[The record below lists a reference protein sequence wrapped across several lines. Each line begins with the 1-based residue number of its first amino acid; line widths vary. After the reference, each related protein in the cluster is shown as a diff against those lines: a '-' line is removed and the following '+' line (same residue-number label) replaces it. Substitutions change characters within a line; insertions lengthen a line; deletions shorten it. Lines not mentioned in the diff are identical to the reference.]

1 MNELQIFN
9 FDGNEVRTL
18 TIDNEPYFIGKDV
31 CKAFGDSNHNR
42 SIGRVDD
49 IDKRV
54 EEITDS
60 MGRKQKALFVNESG
74 LYSLLFAM
82 QPQKAHHDGV
92 SDEYPIEI
100 QERIDKLHRF
110 KRWVTAEVLPA
121 IRKHGAYLT
130 DKKAYEITHN
140 PNSLADLLIRID
152 KLHRFKRWVTA
163 EVLPAIRKHGAY
175 LTDKKAYEIT
185 HNPNSLA
192 DLLIQAGEQLRK
204 KDLVIQEMQPKA
216 LFADAVATSKT
227 SILIGELAK
236 ILKQNGI
243 NTGQRRLFE
252 QLRND
257 GYLIKRAGTDYNM
270 PTQKAMEQG
279 LFEIKETVVTHADGH
294 VAINKT
300 PKVTGKGQQFFI
312 KDYNMPTQKA
322 MEQGL
327 FEIKETVVTHA
338 DGHVA
343 INKTP
348 KVTGK
353 GQQFF
358 INKYLKQAED

>member
-9 FDGNEVRTL
+9 FKGNEVRTL
-18 TIDNEPYFIGKDV
+18 TIDGEPYFVGKEV
-31 CKAFGDSNHNR
+31 AEILGYSNTRDALLNH
-42 SIGRVDD
+42 VDND
-49 IDKRV
+49 DKRIIQRSQNTTL
-54 EEITDS
+54 EIPNRGLT
-60 MGRKQKALFVNESG
+60 VINESG
-74 LYSLLFAM
+74 VYSLVFGSKLE
-82 QPQKAHHDGV
+82 KAK
-92 SDEYPIEI
+92 E
-100 QERIDKLHRF
+100 F
-110 KRWVTAEVLPA
+110 KHWVTSEVLPA

-140 PNSLADLLIRID
+140 PD
-152 KLHRFKRWVTA
+152 
-163 EVLPAIRKHGAY
+163 
-175 LTDKKAYEIT
+175 
-185 HNPNSLA
+185 SLA

-270 PTQKAMEQG
+270 PTQR
-279 LFEIKETVVTHADGH
+279 
-294 VAINKT
+294 
-300 PKVTGKGQQFFI
+300 
-312 KDYNMPTQKA
+312 A

-358 INKYLKQAED
+358 INKYLKEARG

>member
-1 MNELQIFN
+1 MNEMQIFN
-9 FDGNEVRTL
+9 FDGSQVRTFL
-18 TIDNEPYFIGKDV
+18 INEEPYFAGKDV
-31 CKAFGDSNHNR
+31 AEILGYQNSSKAIKDH
-42 SIGRVDD
+42 VDD
-49 IDKRV
+49 EDKLNNVSLSSLGQRGGWL
-54 EEITDS
+54 I
-60 MGRKQKALFVNESG
+60 NESG
-74 LYSLLFAM
+74 VYSLVFGSKLE
-82 QPQKAHHDGV
+82 KAK
-92 SDEYPIEI
+92 E
-100 QERIDKLHRF
+100 F
-110 KRWVTAEVLPA
+110 KHWVT
-121 IRKHGAYLT
+121 
-130 DKKAYEITHN
+130 
-140 PNSLADLLIRID
+140 S
-152 KLHRFKRWVTA
+152 

-312 KDYNMPTQKA
+312 
-322 MEQGL
+322 
-327 FEIKETVVTHA
+327 
-338 DGHVA
+338 
-343 INKTP
+343 
-348 KVTGK
+348 
-353 GQQFF
+353 
-358 INKYLKQAED
+358 NKYLKQAED

>member
-9 FDGNEVRTL
+9 FKGSEVRTL
-18 TIDNEPYFIGKDV
+18 TIDGEPYFVGKEVAEILGYKDTDGAIR
-31 CKAFGDSNHNR
+31 KH
-42 SIGRVDD
+42 VDD
-49 IDKRV
+49 EDKLTRQF
-54 EEITDS
+54 S
-60 MGRKQKALFVNESG
+60 GSGQMRKMTIINESG
-74 LYSLLFAM
+74 LYSLILSSKLE
-82 QPQKAHHDGV
+82 KAK
-92 SDEYPIEI
+92 E
-100 QERIDKLHRF
+100 F
-110 KRWVTAEVLPA
+110 KHWVTSEVLPA

-140 PNSLADLLIRID
+140 AD
-152 KLHRFKRWVTA
+152 
-163 EVLPAIRKHGAY
+163 
-175 LTDKKAYEIT
+175 
-185 HNPNSLA
+185 SLA

-204 KDLVIQEMQPKA
+204 KDLVIQSLQPKA

-270 PTQKAMEQG
+270 PTQRAMEQG

-294 VAINKT
+294 VAIS
-300 PKVTGKGQQFFI
+300 
-312 KDYNMPTQKA
+312 
-322 MEQGL
+322 
-327 FEIKETVVTHA
+327 
-338 DGHVA
+338 
-343 INKTP
+343 KTP

-358 INKYLKQAED
+358 INKYLKRTED

>member
-9 FDGNEVRTL
+9 FDGSQVRTV
-18 TIDNEPYFIGKDV
+18 TIDDEPYFVGKDI
-31 CKAFGDSNHNR
+31 CEAFGDTNHKR
-42 SIGRVDD
+42 SLSRLDEDEKTI
-49 IDKRV
+49 
-54 EEITDS
+54 
-60 MGRKQKALFVNESG
+60 ALVNTSGGMQNMTVINESG
-74 LYSLLFAM
+74 LYSLLFQM
-82 QPQKAHHDGV
+82 QPQKATKGV
-92 SDEYPIEI
+92 THIDPPL

-110 KRWVTAEVLPA
+110 KRWVTSEVLPA

-140 PNSLADLLIRID
+140 AD
-152 KLHRFKRWVTA
+152 
-163 EVLPAIRKHGAY
+163 
-175 LTDKKAYEIT
+175 
-185 HNPNSLA
+185 SLA

-204 KDLVIQEMQPKA
+204 KDLVIQSLQPKA

-270 PTQKAMEQG
+270 PTQRAMEQG

-294 VAINKT
+294 VAIS
-300 PKVTGKGQQFFI
+300 
-312 KDYNMPTQKA
+312 
-322 MEQGL
+322 
-327 FEIKETVVTHA
+327 
-338 DGHVA
+338 
-343 INKTP
+343 KTP

-358 INKYLKQAED
+358 INKYLKRTED

>member
-1 MNELQIFN
+1 MNELQIFK
-9 FDGNEVRTL
+9 FDGSQVRTV
-18 TIDNEPYFIGKDV
+18 TINDEPYFVGKDV
-31 CKAFGDSNHNR
+31 CETFGDTNHKR
-42 SIGRVDD
+42 SLSRLDED
-49 IDKRV
+49 EK
-54 EEITDS
+54 TF
-60 MGRKQKALFVNESG
+60 ALVKTSGGMQNMIVINESG
-74 LYSLLFAM
+74 LYSLLFQM
-82 QPQKAHHDGV
+82 QPQKATKGV
-92 SDEYPIEI
+92 
-100 QERIDKLHRF
+100 
-110 KRWVTAEVLPA
+110 
-121 IRKHGAYLT
+121 
-130 DKKAYEITHN
+130 THMD
-140 PNSLADLLIRID
+140 PPLQARID

-270 PTQKAMEQG
+270 PTQR
-279 LFEIKETVVTHADGH
+279 
-294 VAINKT
+294 
-300 PKVTGKGQQFFI
+300 
-312 KDYNMPTQKA
+312 A

-358 INKYLKQAED
+358 INKYLKEARG